1 MRWPWT
7 RSKKQTPRQETGRLG
22 ERVAERHLK
31 KRGCRILARNVTFPQ
46 GEVDLVAFEKSSRT
60 LLFVEVRS
68 RTVAP
73 GAEPAV
79 TPAETVT
86 AAKRR
91 RIIRAARLYMKRCGA
106 STEDRPVRF
115 DVVGVLFE
123 GDDRKHPRIKHLP
136 AAFDS
141 TGR

>member
-1 MRWPWT
+1 MRWPWA
-7 RSKKQTPRQETGRLG
+7 RAKKGPPHQETGRLG
-22 ERVAERHLK
+22 ERAAERYLK

-46 GEVDLVAFEKSSRT
+46 GEVDLVAFEKASRT

-68 RTVAP
+68 RSVAA

-86 AAKRR
+86 PAKRR
-91 RIIRAARLYMKRCGA
+91 RIIRAARRYMKRCGA
-106 STEDRPVRF
+106 SAEDRPVRF
-115 DVVGVLFE
+115 DVVGVVFE
-123 GDDRKHPRIKHLP
+123 GDDRKHPRINHLP

>member
-7 RSKKQTPRQETGRLG
+7 SKTNRTPRGETGRL
-22 ERVAERHLK
+22 AERAAERSLK

-46 GEVDLVAFEKSSRT
+46 GEVDLVALEKSTRT
-60 LLFVEVRS
+60 LVFVEVRS
-68 RTVAP
+68 RSVAP
-73 GAEPAV
+73 GEEPAV
-79 TPAETVT
+79 TPAATVT
-86 AAKRR
+86 PAKRR
-91 RIIRAARLYMKRCGA
+91 RIIRAARLYMKRHGVSA
-106 STEDRPVRF
+106 DRRVRF

-123 GDDRKHPRIKHLP
+123 GDDRKHPQINHLP